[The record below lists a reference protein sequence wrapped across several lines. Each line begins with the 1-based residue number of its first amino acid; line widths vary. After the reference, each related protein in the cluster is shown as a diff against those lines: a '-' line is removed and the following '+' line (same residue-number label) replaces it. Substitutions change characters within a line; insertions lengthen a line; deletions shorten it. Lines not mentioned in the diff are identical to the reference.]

1 MALPMRTM
9 KSAMKAATG
18 MKAMKAMKKKSIIAT
33 GKRAKSAVFRGSK
46 VKTTGG
52 LTQEKLVKNKQ
63 GKIVSKAQSARAKKL
78 FSSRLGA
85 WHKAVMAARKALGVQ
100 GFCAIGGKSVQGK
113 ALYAKAKSLYNA

>member
-52 LTQEKLVKNKQ
+52 LTQKKL